1 MNLMTRILISIV
13 ACILIMTG
21 CQKSTKRGIMVLDE
35 VMQQTDCEN
44 KNIKRIEI
52 TGEVNSIEEGYF
64 LRYSSLE
71 HINVAEENEYFKSI
85 DGVLY
90 TKDGSAVVA
99 YPIGR
104 AETEYI
110 IPEQCVAIYSY
121 AFAESDLKN
130 VTLSENMY
138 EIGYAAFERCDRLQ
152 EIHIPKGVYY
162 IAPGAF
168 LNCGSLVEISV
179 DKRNLYYSDV
189 EGVLFNSVQDT
200 LHTYPSGRKENCYTV
215 PKNCVNLND
224 YSFSGAG
231 FLEEISVAGKLE
243 HIGMYA
249 FEGTNVTSLQVGDE
263 TVAVEGLYEEKSNK

>member
-1 MNLMTRILISIV
+1 MDLTARLLIAIV
-13 ACILIMTG
+13 ACMLIMTG
-21 CQKSTKRGIMVLDE
+21 CQKSTKQE
-35 VMQQTDCEN
+35 VVVSGEVIKQTDSEN
-44 KNIKRIEI
+44 GNVRRIKI
-52 TGEVNSIEEGYF
+52 TSEVTSIEEGYF
-64 LRYSSLE
+64 LKYSSLE
-71 HINVAEENEYFKSI
+71 HIDVAEENAYFKSI

-121 AFAESDLKN
+121 AFAESNLEN
-130 VTLSENMY
+130 VTLPENMY
-138 EIGYAAFERCDRLQ
+138 EIGYAAFEHCDRLQ

-179 DKRNLYYSDV
+179 DKHNLYYSDV
-189 EGVLFNSVQDT
+189 EGVLFNAVQDT
-200 LHTYPSGRKENCYTV
+200 LHTYPSGRTEKCYTV

-224 YSFSGAG
+224 YAFSGAG
-231 FLEEISVAGKLE
+231 FLEEISIAGKLE
-243 HIGMYA
+243 HIGMDT
-249 FEGTNVTSLQVGDE
+249 FEGTNVT
-263 TVAVEGLYEEKSNK
+263 AY

>member
-1 MNLMTRILISIV
+1 MNLMTRILIAIV
-13 ACILIMTG
+13 ACMLIMTG
-21 CQKSTKRGIMVLDE
+21 CQKPTKRGIMVLDE
-35 VMQQTDCEN
+35 VIQQTDCEN

-52 TGEVNSIEEGYF
+52 TGEVNSIKEGFF
-64 LRYSSLE
+64 LMYSSLE
-71 HINVAEENEYFKSI
+71 HISVAEENEYFKSI

-121 AFAESDLKN
+121 AFAESNLKN

-138 EIGYAAFERCDRLQ
+138 EIGYAAFGRCDRLQ

-189 EGVLFNSVQDT
+189 DGVLFNSVKDT
-200 LHTYPSGRKENCYTV
+200 LHTYPSGRKENCYTL

-263 TVAVEGLYEEKSNK
+263 NVAVDGAHEEKSNK